1 MCGIVGYVGKLNAT
15 DIIIKGLSAL
25 EYRGYDSSGI
35 SILKDGRIFTLKRP
49 GRISNLKE
57 ALKENP
63 IEGNV
68 GIGHVRWATH
78 GVPNEINAHPHNSMN
93 NTISLVHNGIIENY
107 LELKNSLLEEGYTFK
122 SQTDTEVVS
131 NLIEKFYKENLLDA
145 VNKTLSL
152 IRGSYA
158 FGIICSKEK
167 DRLIACKNSS
177 PLVGG
182 IFDDGII
189 LASDITSLISYTDK
203 IIYFQDGDVIDI
215 NGKDYKI
222 YNNGKEV
229 NREIKTVNMSMDA
242 ASKEGYPHFLL
253 KEIHE
258 QPKVLEEVLSV
269 RLKDG
274 KINLEQGDFS
284 LDQLKNFN
292 KIYAVACGTAY
303 HACLGIKYF
312 MEKILQVPV
321 ICEVASEFKYENYF
335 IDKNSLMIVVSQSGE
350 TADTIS
356 AINKAKSVGATTLSI
371 TNVVGST
378 VSRLTDRV
386 MYCYCGPEISV
397 ASTKAYTSQ
406 LLAGFLLGLDM
417 AFKLEKISKD
427 ELDNYLNH
435 LKEIPQKISQILKN
449 EENYKLI
456 ANSIK
461 NAKSMF
467 YTGRGL
473 DYVTAKEGALKLKE
487 ISYIHAEAFQTG
499 ELKHGPL
506 ALIEKDTPV
515 ISIATQK
522 HTMEKTASNNEELLA
537 RGAKVFAVGFVGNK
551 LLESCAAQFIEIPE
565 TLDLYAPLL
574 AIIPLQ
580 VIAYYVS
587 SLLGN
592 DVDKPRNLAKSVTV
606 E

>member
-1 MCGIVGYVGKLNAT
+1 
-15 DIIIKGLSAL
+15 
-25 EYRGYDSSGI
+25 
-35 SILKDGRIFTLKRP
+35 
-49 GRISNLKE
+49 
-57 ALKENP
+57 
-63 IEGNV
+63 
-68 GIGHVRWATH
+68 
-78 GVPNEINAHPHNSMN
+78 
-93 NTISLVHNGIIENY
+93 
-107 LELKNSLLEEGYTFK
+107 
-122 SQTDTEVVS
+122 
-131 NLIEKFYKENLLDA
+131 
-145 VNKTLSL
+145 
-152 IRGSYA
+152 
-158 FGIICSKEK
+158 
-167 DRLIACKNSS
+167 
-177 PLVGG
+177 
-182 IFDDGII
+182 
-189 LASDITSLISYTDK
+189 
-203 IIYFQDGDVIDI
+203 
-215 NGKDYKI
+215 
-222 YNNGKEV
+222 
-229 NREIKTVNMSMDA
+229 
-242 ASKEGYPHFLL
+242 
-253 KEIHE
+253 
-258 QPKVLEEVLSV
+258 
-269 RLKDG
+269 
-274 KINLEQGDFS
+274 
-284 LDQLKNFN
+284 
-292 KIYAVACGTAY
+292 
-303 HACLGIKYF
+303 
-312 MEKILQVPV
+312 
-321 ICEVASEFKYENYF
+321 
-335 IDKNSLMIVVSQSGE
+335 MIVVSQSGE